1 MRGRICSFESRTKLL
16 LRRSRRGNFNRAS
29 CSRQLFLFAIDI
41 IVSVEKRKKRLFTDK
56 RMVPYDMGNWELSF
70 IPPLHRHICK
80 LSQFISRQSTYD
92 SISCA
97 LGNSW
102 QRVILPSID
111 HLCIDVHKPHLPLLF
126 PGLAL
131 ASEQRDGKAW
141 KVQRR
146 KRVASGFWPVSS
158 FTFAACLPLRKNWCM

>member
-16 LRRSRRGNFNRAS
+16 LRRSRRENFNRAS

-41 IVSVEKRKKRLFTDK
+41 IVSVEKRKLLFTDK

-70 IPPLHRHICK
+70 IPPSIDTYASFH
-80 LSQFISRQSTYD
+80 SSRQSTYD
-92 SISCA
+92 SASCA

-102 QRVILPSID
+102 QRVILPSMD